1 MSNAGDPPVVVNE
14 VVNKTETAAVAAAPN
29 EIVVASR
36 PGDLAVVPAGARVL
50 NEVVT
55 TQVFPNHGPGP
66 MGFQLCSNCRRYW
79 HTSLTDPFCHRC
91 RFGFGYDRGDDRG
104 CGGGGH
110 GRCGY
115 DRCSY
120 CERFR
125 IADGGVGCRGG
136 GIGICRDR
144 CGRPALCRPVP
155 RRLAYEKKTVKR
167 YYY

>member
-1 MSNAGDPPVVVNE
+1 MSKAGDTPVVVNE
-14 VVNKTETAAVAAAPN
+14 VVKKTETATAVVAAEPN

-36 PGDLAVVPAGARVL
+36 SSDLALVPA
-50 NEVVT
+50 
-55 TQVFPNHGPGP
+55 HGPGP
-66 MGFQLCSNCRRYW
+66 MGFQLCSNCRRSW
-79 HTSLTDPFCHRC
+79 HTSLTDTFCHRC
-91 RFGFGYDRGDDRG
+91 RYGFGYDRG

-125 IADGGVGCRGG
+125 FVDGGVGCRGG

-144 CGRPALCRPVP
+144 CGRPALCRPLP

>member
-1 MSNAGDPPVVVNE
+1 MSNAGNPPVVVNE

-29 EIVVASR
+29 EIVDASR

-55 TQVFPNHGPGP
+55 TQVFPNHGPD
-66 MGFQLCSNCRRYW
+66 W

-91 RFGFGYDRGDDRG
+91 RFGFGYDRGYDRG

-115 DRCSY
+115 DRCSS

-125 IADGGVGCRGG
+125 IADG